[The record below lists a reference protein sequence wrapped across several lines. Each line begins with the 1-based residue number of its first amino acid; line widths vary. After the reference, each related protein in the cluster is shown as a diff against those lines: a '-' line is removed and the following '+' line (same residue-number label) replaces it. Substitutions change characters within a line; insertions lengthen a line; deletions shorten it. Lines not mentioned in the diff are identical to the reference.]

1 MLKTKKEISEMYS
14 FVKLMSIIYKEMGA
28 DLFNN
33 LQMAIDQIGV
43 EESEEYVE
51 LFEKYKFQV
60 ELNKDLNEVIKELKQ
75 NVTKKT
81 Q

>member
-1 MLKTKKEISEMYS
+1 MIKTKKEINEMYT

-43 EESEEYVE
+43 EENKEDIE
-51 LFEKYKFQV
+51 LFEKYKFKVQ
-60 ELNKDLNEVIKELKQ
+60 LNKDLNEIIKELK
-75 NVTKKT
+75 NGSKKT
-81 Q
+81 E

>member
-1 MLKTKKEISEMYS
+1 
-14 FVKLMSIIYKEMGA
+14 MGA

-43 EESEEYVE
+43 EESKEDVE

>member
-1 MLKTKKEISEMYS
+1 MIRTKKEINEMYT

-33 LQMAIDQIGV
+33 LQMAIDQIGI
-43 EESEEYVE
+43 EENKEDIE

-60 ELNKDLNEVIKELKQ
+60 QLNKDLNEIIKELK
-75 NVTKKT
+75 NGSKKT
-81 Q
+81 E

>member
-1 MLKTKKEISEMYS
+1 MVKTKKEINEMYS

-43 EESEEYVE
+43 EIEESEQEIIDKY
-51 LFEKYKFQV
+51 LFELQKNKQ
-60 ELNKDLNEVIKELKQ
+60 LNEIIKDL
-75 NVTKKT
+75 KKN
-81 Q
+81 